1 MSKRPD
7 LGPSPDGQCTSKSKA
22 TQQRCRRRATRG
34 ARVCVVHGAGSPA
47 VKAKAKQRVALD
59 EALKTVI
66 LFGAEPVPGV
76 DPGEVLLSM
85 IADMNAR
92 FTTLRSF
99 LAGVPADQT
108 FGEYRKVVDELG
120 TLQQQLV
127 KAASVGQQLGLEQQS
142 ALMMQQLAGLLT
154 SLTTSVALDVDL
166 ALDATQQARVRRIM
180 ADTLRS
186 AHSVLTPAKA
196 MPVLTP

>member
-1 MSKRPD
+1 MQKMPD
-7 LGPSPDGQCTSKSKA
+7 STNHARRCTAMKTDKSE
-22 TQQRCRRRATRG
+22 RCRRFAGRG
-34 ARVCVVHGAGSPA
+34 MTVCPAHGGKAKQ
-47 VKAKAKQRVALD
+47 VKAKARQRIALD

-92 FTTLRSF
+92 FTALRSF

-142 ALMMQQLAGLLT
+142 ALMAQQVAAMFTDLT
-154 SLTTSVALDVDL
+154 ESIALDAEL
-166 ALDATQQARVRRIM
+166 ALDATGQSRVRRIT
-180 ADTLRS
+180 AYRLRS
-186 AHSVLTPAKA
+186 ARTVLTPAKA